1 MKIKNGKWKME
12 NWLVFCLFT
21 FYFLLSACSVPNLE
35 PPECTESRLAVK
47 EFYSFHFGHEMK
59 LSDESLKIREKY
71 LTPSLFVFLQQKIGE
86 NDIFTTNS
94 TDFPKAFR
102 LGVCKV
108 IEPKKTDFE
117 VVFFW
122 KDDNRNEQK
131 IIHVIAEKQQDK
143 WLINKILY

>member
-1 MKIKNGKWKME
+1 MNNSYYKIQIS
-12 NWLVFCLFT
+12 NWHFFCLFT

-35 PPECTESRLAVK
+35 QPECTESRIAVK

-59 LSDESLKIREKY
+59 FTAENLKLREKY
-71 LTPSLFVFLQQKIGE
+71 LTPSLLASILPKNDE
-86 NDIFTTNS
+86 TDIFTTNS

-108 IEPKKTDFE
+108 IEPTKTDFE

-131 IIHVIAEKQQDK
+131 TIHIEAVKQTDK
-143 WLINKILY
+143 WLLNRILY